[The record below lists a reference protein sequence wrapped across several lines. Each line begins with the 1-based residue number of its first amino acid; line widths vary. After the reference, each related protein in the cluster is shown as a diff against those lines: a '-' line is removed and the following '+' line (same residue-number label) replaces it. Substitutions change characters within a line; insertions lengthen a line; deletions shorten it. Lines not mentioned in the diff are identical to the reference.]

1 MQAQALKTSK
11 DQYDTLLDMSTRK
24 LVDEETFIEK
34 SAKLKAEL
42 KELHKQQAETNEHTE
57 DWYEYTAGLI
67 SKFMNAIGYCHCV
80 IIENILLHN

>member
-1 MQAQALKTSK
+1 MQAQALKTLK